1 MLRRDVWRVRM
12 PSLTKRLIYG
22 TIGTITGQFVP
33 LMVCPYCENEGHSTT
48 RGKFILGGV
57 GSLMFLVP
65 RTSTVY
71 KAPAAR

>member
-1 MLRRDVWRVRM
+1 M